1 MPEIAAYRKIAEET
15 VGRPLKISQMCGGT
29 DARMFAD
36 RSVIVMHSVN
46 GENAHGDGEYVEI
59 ESVKNCLKSKRSSL
73 TPALPEYKKH
83 RAKMRRFFKNK
94 KAGSFKRPAFSC
106 NIPPKRGRGQ
116 SEPATSDRQDNR

>member
-1 MPEIAAYRKIAEET
+1 MDASMPEIAAYRKIAEET

-59 ESVKNCLKSKRSSL
+59 ESVKKLL
-73 TPALPEYKKH
+73 EIEKK
-83 RAKMRRFFKNK
+83 FFDACI
-94 KAGSFKRPAFSC
+94 AG
-106 NIPPKRGRGQ
+106 I
-116 SEPATSDRQDNR
+116 